1 MASVAQLAAL
11 NASLVEMKARWP
23 RATRACTVCGRSL
36 CWHHAYTTRCK
47 YTKRTPCIHHVMQ
60 ARLSMVEAE
69 EAQQKEELNTFYLM
83 WAGRETPAYCAL
95 LHPLLRH
102 RTHSSNPQ
110 LLRASCVRLL

>member
-1 MASVAQLAAL
+1 
-11 NASLVEMKARWP
+11 
-23 RATRACTVCGRSL
+23 
-36 CWHHAYTTRCK
+36 
-47 YTKRTPCIHHVMQ
+47 MQ